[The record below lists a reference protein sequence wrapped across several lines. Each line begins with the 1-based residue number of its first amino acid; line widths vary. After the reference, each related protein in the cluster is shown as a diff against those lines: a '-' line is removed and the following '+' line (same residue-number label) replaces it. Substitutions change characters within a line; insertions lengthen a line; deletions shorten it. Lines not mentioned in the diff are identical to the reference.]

1 MTGPA
6 TSYLD
11 ALKFSAD
18 QSTSAEDEFRSQIAG
33 RIKELERQRSFA
45 FRRLN
50 LMKEIAGVVAGAES
64 EEIAVAAASAV
75 LRAKLGWA
83 SDSDARMA
91 VVSGFA
97 PVAQAMFASRAPAEN
112 ADEQTPD
119 VIKTL
124 GEFESWYAVTH
135 PNPFWVLFENYMPET
150 PVVDF

>member
-1 MTGPA
+1 MMGPTA
-6 TSYLD
+6 AYLD
-11 ALKFSAD
+11 TLQLAAER
-18 QSTSAEDEFRSQIAG
+18 STAAEHEFRNQIAG

-50 LMKEIAGVVAGAES
+50 LMKEIAGVVASAES
-64 EEIAVAAASAV
+64 EEIAVAAATAV

-97 PVAQAMFASRAPAEN
+97 PVAQAMFASFAPAES
-112 ADEQTPD
+112 ADEEMPD

-124 GEFESWYAVTH
+124 GEFESWYAATH